1 MKRRPHWKFFCPKT
15 PCSHLNGCV
24 EESRVVPPW
33 TKASERYVSFHLSI
47 IVIIVFLI
55 SWIYATF
62 PLSMSFSLRERIGG
76 VRSKIVLEISTEL
89 HVSASSSPWKWP
101 HVVLGQKNFHL
112 GLRSVMSITYFSFF
126 YFFFKVLLFYR
137 RFDFFSSF
145 FYSIRHPIRDPIHHP
160 WSVIDAVTPLP
171 AQENQLCKFFFS
183 NSNFSQL
190 YRTVA
195 INNYLIITLS
205 LLLTNSQLCSMNNK
219 VTRSSERY

>member
-101 HVVLGQKNFHL
+101 HGVLRQKNFQL

-126 YFFFKVLLFYR
+126 YYFFFKYYYFINDLTFFLPFSIRSDPRSDLSSDPSSVIRSGPIQILSTPSLLFQPKK
-137 RFDFFSSF
+137 
-145 FYSIRHPIRDPIHHP
+145 INC
-160 WSVIDAVTPLP
+160 A
-171 AQENQLCKFFFS
+171 NFFFQTLI
-183 NSNFSQL
+183 FP
-190 YRTVA
+190 
-195 INNYLIITLS
+195 NYTPPLFP
-205 LLLTNSQLCSMNNK
+205 NK
-219 VTRSSERY
+219 ESSSWSGKPSY